1 MKFLWY
7 LISLVLIILILI
19 NNPKAEGL
27 GNLSSQNQLFTTNRT
42 ATSFLE
48 VMTWIS
54 IVIFLC
60 FTVILTAYYES

>member
-19 NNPKAEGL
+19 NNPKAEGMRPL
-27 GNLSSQNQLFTTNRT
+27 NSQNQMFTTNRT
-42 ATSFLE
+42 ATNFLE
-48 VMTWIS
+48 IITWIS
-54 IVIFLC
+54 ILIFLC